1 MAAST
6 TLFDRALSR
15 LKLRQLRLLVAAGK
29 HQNILYAAQSLNIS
43 QPAATKMI
51 KDLEADFDVRLF
63 DRTNRGVIPTAHGA
77 ALIRHAQ
84 LIFAQLS
91 TAAQELEDLTEGASG
106 RVTIGTLV
114 AGSARLVPAAINR
127 VLAERPNVTFKVIEG
142 THEVLMPRLRTGE
155 IDMVVGRLPTH
166 RHRRDLHQI
175 PLVEEDIDLIVGPS
189 HPLAGRTGLRFDD
202 LRPYGWILP
211 PPETTLR
218 RQMDEVFVEADSYH
232 PPIVVES
239 VNYLT
244 NRALLGQGQLI
255 GVAPR
260 QGVTLDVTLGALARL
275 DYTLPFGSGP
285 IGVSHRGEDLL
296 SPAALVFLGAL
307 RDEAARAQSIKT
319 VDSAGK

>member
-1 MAAST
+1 MASSPA
-6 TLFDRALSR
+6 LFDRALSR

-51 KDLEADFDVRLF
+51 KDLEADFNVRLF

-84 LIFAQLS
+84 LIFAQLG
-91 TAAQELEDLTEGASG
+91 TAAQELEDLTEGSTG

-114 AGSARLVPAAINR
+114 AGSARLIPAAIGR
-127 VLAERPNVTFKVIEG
+127 VLDARPNVAFKVVEG

-166 RHRRDLHQI
+166 RHRRDLHQV
-175 PLVEEDIDLIVGPS
+175 PLIEEDIDLIVGQA
-189 HPLAGRTGLRFDD
+189 HPLAKRTRLCFDD

-218 RQMDEVFVEADSYH
+218 RQMDEVFVEAGSYH
-232 PPIVVES
+232 PSVVVES

-244 NRALLGQGQLI
+244 NRMLLRQDKLI

-260 QGVTLDVTLGALARL
+260 QSVSLDLALEALVKL
-275 DYTLPFGSGP
+275 DYALPFGSGP
-285 IGVSHRGEDLL
+285 IGVTHRGEDQL
-296 SPAALVFLGAL
+296 SPAALVFLSAL
-307 RDEAARAQSIKT
+307 RDEAI
-319 VDSAGK
+319 